1 MVLNF
6 DPNKDP
12 RYFHDIRKK
21 TYYNIGGSIQ
31 SKHKDIQKC
40 RLRFIYSISRMQLH
54 LSLFRF
60 STGKLHEY
68 IFTVSII

>member
-1 MVLNF
+1 MVPNF

-12 RYFHDIRKK
+12 RYFDDIRKK

-54 LSLFRF
+54 LPF
-60 STGKLHEY
+60 S
-68 IFTVSII
+68 FFQR